1 MRFQMVV
8 WTKNDIVS
16 VFADDIKND
25 FTIGTSIIDKDPHYF
40 ILKAISIASKMPLEN
55 EDESIPSGISYRI
68 KYDTDD
74 GGRELTGNNIF
85 TQDFTAL
92 MDLVK
97 EFDPKEIEYR
107 IDKSNLMD
115 TITKYIDKWEEE
127 GRL

>member
-1 MRFQMVV
+1 MVV
-8 WTKNDIVS
+8 WAKNDITS

-40 ILKAISIASKMPLEN
+40 ILKAISIASKMPMEN
-55 EDESIPSGISYRI
+55 YDESIPSGISYKI
-68 KYDTDD
+68 KYDTDN

-85 TQDFTAL
+85 TKDFTAL

-97 EFDPKEIEYR
+97 EFDPKEIGYR
-107 IDKSNLMD
+107 IDKQKLKD
-115 TITKYIDKWEEE
+115 TIAKYIDKWEEE